1 MRLDAHSLLYSGAV
15 QHRRPPARAMLETCG
30 WASVYTPLCPERDT
44 SQGRYMVAGRGAVVS
59 RLAGTGAP
67 SPCSRPAG
75 RLGFGA
81 MPDDEADLG
90 SASGS
95 ASSGP
100 GMSARRVLEPLSAA
114 ECMQLLAD
122 GGLGRLVYNSRYG
135 PTALPTVY
143 RIDGE
148 SIVLGTWD
156 PALFDE
162 DLRTGIAHA
171 EYKVAVEAD
180 QIDLEARE
188 GWIVL
193 VRGAAH
199 HLDTE
204 AERAPIIG
212 AGLEPW
218 IEGVPAH
225 FIRVNPT
232 SMWGNRVL
240 RA

>member
-1 MRLDAHSLLYSGAV
+1 
-15 QHRRPPARAMLETCG
+15 
-30 WASVYTPLCPERDT
+30 
-44 SQGRYMVAGRGAVVS
+44 
-59 RLAGTGAP
+59 
-67 SPCSRPAG
+67 
-75 RLGFGA
+75 
-81 MPDDEADLG
+81 
-90 SASGS
+90 
-95 ASSGP
+95 
-100 GMSARRVLEPLSAA
+100 
-114 ECMQLLAD
+114 MQLLAS

-171 EYKVAVEAD
+171 EYQVAVEAD

-204 AERAPIIG
+204 AERARSSAPGLSRGSRGCLRTSSGYPHQYVGQPRPPGMMPAAAWVVAAMLSIWVHKTPALSGQSLPEMPCQRAMRSQHRTWEAVTASEVLLPVVSVGIDDPPPPDQARS
-212 AGLEPW
+212 AGGKP
-218 IEGVPAH
+218 
-225 FIRVNPT
+225 
-232 SMWGNRVL
+232 S
-240 RA
+240 

>member
-1 MRLDAHSLLYSGAV
+1 
-15 QHRRPPARAMLETCG
+15 
-30 WASVYTPLCPERDT
+30 
-44 SQGRYMVAGRGAVVS
+44 
-59 RLAGTGAP
+59 
-67 SPCSRPAG
+67 
-75 RLGFGA
+75 
-81 MPDDEADLG
+81 MPDNKADLSSAGG
-90 SASGS
+90 SASP
-95 ASSGP
+95 GP
-100 GMSARRVLEPLSAA
+100 GAGARRLLERLSDA
-114 ECMQLLAD
+114 ESLDLLAS
-122 GGLGRLVYNSRYG
+122 GGLGRLVYNG
-135 PTALPTVY
+135 PSGPMALPVAY
-143 RIDGE
+143 RLDEG

-156 PALFDE
+156 PVLFDE

-171 EYKVAVEAD
+171 EYQVAVEAD
-180 QIDLEARE
+180 QIDVKARE
-188 GWIVL
+188 GWFVL

-232 SMWGNRVL
+232 STWGNRIL

>member
-1 MRLDAHSLLYSGAV
+1 
-15 QHRRPPARAMLETCG
+15 
-30 WASVYTPLCPERDT
+30 
-44 SQGRYMVAGRGAVVS
+44 
-59 RLAGTGAP
+59 
-67 SPCSRPAG
+67 
-75 RLGFGA
+75 
-81 MPDDEADLG
+81 MPDDEADL
-90 SASGS
+90 SSPSGS
-95 ASSGP
+95 ASPDP
-100 GMSARRVLEPLSAA
+100 GASAWRVLEPLSEA
-114 ECMQLLAD
+114 ECMQLLAN

-135 PTALPTVY
+135 PTALPTTY

-171 EYKVAVEAD
+171 EYHVAVEAD

-212 AGLEPW
+212 AGVGR
-218 IEGVPAH
+218 GVIAAWARRTGREFHDFDEFIPAT
-225 FIRVNPT
+225 PEA
-232 SMWGNRVL
+232 
-240 RA
+240 RAAASDCAPACAAALLAGETPVDHT